1 MKKFLPPF
9 IVLFFMA
16 LFVYTDAQVLDVCAG
31 TDSVT
36 LRLGGFQYGEIQWQ
50 MSYDNEHWEDIDAA
64 NDTNYRF
71 LPEYSAYYRAV
82 VTHLNCGTDT
92 SEVSHVQLPPWCHAG
107 PDRLLNFG
115 DSYRMK
121 ATSDSNAVGE
131 WHILSGTG
139 GSLSDPYDPKA
150 VFTGSDS
157 AYTLTWSLTNPCGTT
172 TDTVVIRYTTTEFY
186 DDIVFV
192 DTTDLILSD
201 TAEMLE
207 GKFVIVFS
215 DPVPVV
221 TDSSVIVSLSG
232 EFMRKVLY
240 REMRGD
246 TCIMLTRQGSIDDIL
261 LHGVINV
268 DLLMQEIANDT
279 TSGDNSRFVRLNH
292 LPTRAEVLADRGKRV
307 FYYYPNSLREE
318 SEGDHLS
325 ILKYLTMS
333 ELLGVHL
340 NNPISLNFHFDAD
353 VVCSFERNN
362 RNKVTSYKIGL
373 SRIVFDLSGGLTFLD
388 GLDVEGELDLVR
400 LYHLIVSGPVVVKT
414 LFHAPIKVSFHIPLL
429 NFNMS
434 FSAGG
439 RGYLYY
445 DNHHGKPR
453 IERSWNWFAEKQS
466 TLSTSQ
472 FSWGVS
478 LVPEFSG
485 ELYGVLGPYI
495 NISLPEYKSVNCKS
509 VEYPYGTANSSTV
522 NIALGC
528 GVKARFL
535 KKFLSFDVFK
545 VDLNLYSSTVK
556 TPSKI
561 DVISGNGQIITSGT
575 ALNDPLVFKVMD
587 NKSRPVKGAAVHF
600 LSDDGFFS
608 TTVATSDENGIVSVH
623 FTPTVGNAPLATMRA
638 CLYDC
643 DNEIVDEATINA
655 YRGSIYCPNST
666 LSASFV
672 RRDEV
677 VELRVTGGVPPY
689 MGYINVFNDTWD
701 PYYYAPFVPE
711 PGLIYRAYVKD
722 QEDCHA
728 NAIFLS
734 PSDQCAASDLSVSYS
749 VYPLNGVTNVTL
761 TGHGGTPP
769 YQYQIDGDLGYFQDE
784 PHFSNISPGDH
795 IAYIKDDTQCIKEK
809 PFSVLSTSNGLSFMV
824 YDVSNLT
831 PQSANITCAIISS
844 DAPALD
850 AYGVCWSTSHDP
862 TLQNAH
868 AMGHITNPNSDN
880 YYFYDCAVE
889 GLQPNTDYYARA
901 YITRYGITEYSN
913 ERHFT
918 TPLPDAPEVITASVF
933 NVTKNSATCGGI
945 VTNDHGYPVTARG
958 VCWSTSPIPTLN
970 NSFTQDGSGLG
981 DFTSQI
987 TGLSPNTL
995 YWVRAYATN
1004 ISGTSYGDVDTFR
1017 TLPNLLLTVTT
1028 EAANPVTSTTA
1039 TLHGTAISTGA
1050 PIVSRGFCWGQDN
1063 NPSLG
1068 NPNSQFILGEGSGD
1082 SFSATISG
1090 LSPNTTYQV
1099 SAFADNGQGVEPGNI
1114 ISFTTNSCIPIVNT
1128 LDPTAIISNSAT
1140 LQGHIHNECFTSMPI
1155 TSCGFCMDTVA
1166 NPSVAGNQQVYSTS
1180 FNLEDGDIYYLVS
1193 NLQTGVTYHVRC
1205 FAINANDI
1213 YYGDDRTFIIDN
1225 NCNLLQVNTF
1235 NVSNIGTY
1243 SATARF
1249 SVFSDDNCE
1258 ISQCGV
1264 CWGTQPSL
1272 NLDSDTSITM
1282 TGSAGEHSLTIN
1294 GLEPETIYY
1303 VQAFATNPAGTE
1315 YGQVVAFRTDAETG
1329 TDCGTL
1335 MDADSNVYHTVLLG
1349 TQCWMKE
1356 NLRTTHYADGTEIP
1370 LGSAASTTEPYRYYP
1385 TGYYDENI
1393 NFRNV
1398 PLYGYLYN
1406 WQAVMHGAS
1415 TSSSNPSGVQ
1425 GICPTGWHV
1434 PSSAEWTQLVDYLAS
1449 DGFQCGSNSTSVSK
1463 SMASM
1468 NGWNSSSTTCS
1479 VGNDPS
1485 MNNASG
1491 FTAVAGGYNI
1501 GSSICSPI
1509 EDMAYFW
1516 TCTSL
1521 YGPVLNN
1528 FVYQRSISYD
1538 SAEFSSGNGMKN
1550 WELSV
1555 RCIRD

>member
-107 PDRLLNFG
+107 PDRLLNYG
-115 DSYRMK
+115 DRYRMM
-121 ATSDSNAVGE
+121 ATADSNAMGE

-186 DDIVFV
+186 DDIVYV

-246 TCIMLTRQGSIDDIL
+246 TCIMLTRQGTIDDIL
-261 LHGVINV
+261 KHGVINFDQLMEEMAADTV
-268 DLLMQEIANDT
+268 DDD
-279 TSGDNSRFVRLNH
+279 SSRFVRMNH
-292 LPTRAEVLADRGKRV
+292 LPTRAEILADSGKKV
-307 FYYYPNSLREE
+307 MYYNSKNMLREE
-318 SEGDHLS
+318 EAIEGRKISLSKIFNSDCFNLTIPLRVDFHLDADLYSSSIKEDEEHLS
-325 ILKYLTMS
+325 YW
-333 ELLGVHL
+333 E
-340 NNPISLNFHFDAD
+340 
-353 VVCSFERNN
+353 
-362 RNKVTSYKIGL
+362 YGL
-373 SRIVFDLSGGLTFLD
+373 SNVNITATGIW
-388 GLDVEGELDLVR
+388 EGSASVTVNAEID
-400 LYHLIVSGPVVVKT
+400 
-414 LFHAPIKVSFHIPLL
+414 LL
-429 NFNMS
+429 NLFYLIFAPPAPPFTTNFKIP
-434 FSAGG
+434 FSIQCQIPTGNNIYSRTVG
-439 RGYLYY
+439 WRGAVTLKH
-445 DNHHGKPR
+445 DQGNTSINNQLHFVDESHQQ
-453 IERSWNWFAEKQS
+453 QS
-466 TLSTSQ
+466 NYSNLSIHFCLEPK
-472 FSWGVS
+472 FS
-478 LVPEFSG
+478 LK
-485 ELYGVLGPYI
+485 LMGVLGPFI
-495 NISLPEYKSVNCKS
+495 
-509 VEYPYGTANSSTV
+509 G
-522 NIALGC
+522 
-528 GVKARFL
+528 
-535 KKFLSFDVFK
+535 
-545 VDLNLYSSTVK
+545 VK
-556 TPSKI
+556 TPDFSYTKCYSNNFPFGSASTSKTEFGLHYGVYVSFLKFFKWDLYDGYTPFFSGTINNPSKI
-561 DVISGNGQIITSGT
+561 IVLSGNNQQFYWGANSVIPVQFQVLNNEQNPVKNVAVQFTSGDGT
-575 ALNDPLVFKVMD
+575 LNQTLAF
-587 NKSRPVKGAAVHF
+587 
-600 LSDDGFFS
+600 
-608 TTVATSDENGIVSVH
+608 TDESGIVQVNWQPNDVDIALL
-623 FTPTVGNAPLATMRA
+623 TATIYGCNNEIIDEKTITA
-638 CLYDC
+638 YGGSYDC
-643 DNEIVDEATINA
+643 T
-655 YRGSIYCPNST
+655 NST
-666 LSASFV
+666 LSASYV
-672 RRDEV
+672 QHGDLL
-677 VELRVTGGVPPY
+677 ELRATGGEPPY
-689 MGYINVFNDTWD
+689 QYRIIAFHDTWQNS
-701 PYYYAPFVPE
+701 YELFLPE
-711 PGLIYRAYVKD
+711 PDIIYRGAVKD
-722 QEDCHA
+722 HHGCRAHA
-728 NAIFLS
+728 TFIS
-734 PSDQCAASDLSVSYS
+734 PSDRCSDLSISYI
-749 VYPLNGVTNVTL
+749 VYPQNGVTNVTL

-795 IAYIKDDTQCIKEK
+795 TASIKDANMCIKEISF
-809 PFSVLSTSNGLSFMV
+809 PVLPESDELSFMV
-824 YDVSNLT
+824 YDVSNIT

-844 DAPALD
+844 DASALD
-850 AYGVCWSTSHDP
+850 AYGVCWSTSHNP

-880 YYFYDCAVE
+880 YYFYDCVVE

-918 TPLPDAPEVITASVF
+918 TPLPDAPEVITGSVF

>member
-1 MKKFLPPF
+1 MKKFLPLF

-92 SEVSHVQLPPWCHAG
+92 SVVSHVQLPPWCYAG
-107 PDRLLNFG
+107 PDRLLNYG
-115 DSYRMK
+115 DRYRMM
-121 ATSDSNAVGE
+121 ATADSNAVGE

-186 DDIVFV
+186 DDIVYV

-246 TCIMLTRQGSIDDIL
+246 TCIMLTRQGTIDDIL
-261 LHGVINV
+261 KHGVINFDQLMEEMATDTV
-268 DLLMQEIANDT
+268 D
-279 TSGDNSRFVRLNH
+279 GDSSRFVRLNH
-292 LPTRAEVLADRGKRV
+292 LPTRAEILADSGKHIL
-307 FYYYPNSLREE
+307 YYSPYMLRNEAPNSGR
-318 SEGDHLS
+318 
-325 ILKYLTMS
+325 ILNIVK
-333 ELLGVHL
+333 ELDFLDFVDINL
-340 NNPISLNFHFDAD
+340 PIVFLFKFNAD
-353 VVCSFERNN
+353 VFGSCERINENEISSF
-362 RNKVTSYKIGL
+362 KIGL
-373 SRIVFDLSGGLTFLD
+373 QNIRFKVGGGINLNDNLEISFSFPLYRHSLPLPHGWFFNANIPIVFTFSVPLGGCSAEAS
-388 GLDVEGELDLVR
+388 VEGQGYIYYENDQGGS
-400 LYHLIVSGPVVVKT
+400 HLRKSWDWSPTVTSSSVSMQYSIN
-414 LFHAPIKVSFHIPLL
+414 ASL
-429 NFNMS
+429 N
-434 FSAGG
+434 
-439 RGYLYY
+439 
-445 DNHHGKPR
+445 
-453 IERSWNWFAEKQS
+453 
-466 TLSTSQ
+466 
-472 FSWGVS
+472 
-478 LVPEFSG
+478 PEFSFMFMD
-485 ELYGVLGPYI
+485 VIGPYI
-495 NISLPEYKSVNCKS
+495 NFSLPEWNYTKCISN
-509 VEYPYGTANSSTV
+509 EFPFGWSSSSNLKLTGE
-522 NIALGC
+522 IGA
-528 GVKARFL
+528 KAELFRIFHY
-535 KKFLSFDVFK
+535 
-545 VDLNLYSSTVK
+545 DLAKINFTIKELYSKK
-556 TPSKI
+556 TPSNLKI
-561 DVISGNGQIITSGT
+561 ISGNNQIFTGGT
-575 ALNDPLVFKVMD
+575 VLSDPLVFRTMD
-587 NKSRPVKGAAVHF
+587 NNSRPVKGAAVHF
-600 LSDDGFFS
+600 SSDDGYFNM
-608 TTVATSDENGIVSVH
+608 TSAISDDNGNVSVH
-623 FTPTVGNAPLATMRA
+623 FTPTIGDGNVATLR
-638 CLYDC
+638 
-643 DNEIVDEATINA
+643 ATIYGCENEVIDEKTVNA
-655 YRGSIYCPNST
+655 YRGSYYCPNST

-677 VELRVTGGVPPY
+677 VELRVTGGAPPY

-711 PGLIYRAYVKD
+711 PGLIYRATVKD
-722 QEDCHA
+722 QYGCHA
-728 NAIFLS
+728 NATFVS
-734 PSDQCAASDLSVSYS
+734 PSDQCVASNLLVSYD
-749 VYPLNGVTNVTL
+749 VYPMNGVTNVTL

-769 YQYQIDGDLGYFQDE
+769 YQYQIDGDLGYFQNE

-795 IAYIKDDTQCIKEK
+795 IASIKDARMCITET
-809 PFSVLSTSNGLSFMV
+809 PFSVMPVSNELSFMV
-824 YDVSNLT
+824 YDVSNVT

-850 AYGVCWSTSHDP
+850 AHGVCWSTSHNP
-862 TLQNAH
+862 TLQNAYV
-868 AMGHITNPNSDN
+868 AGQITNPNSEN
-880 YYFYDCAVE
+880 YYFYNCEVE

-901 YITRYGITEYSN
+901 YITRYGITEYSS

-918 TPLPDAPEVITASVF
+918 TPLPDAPEVITGSVF
-933 NVTKNSATCGGI
+933 NITKNSATCGGI

-958 VCWSTSPIPTLN
+958 VCWSTSPIPTLS

-987 TGLSPNTL
+987 SGLSPNTL

-1050 PIVSRGFCWGQDN
+1050 PIVSRGFCWGQDG

-1114 ISFTTNSCIPIVNT
+1114 ISFTTNSCIPVVNT
-1128 LDPTAIISNSAT
+1128 LEPTAIISNSAT
-1140 LQGHIHNECFTSMPI
+1140 LQGHIHNECFTVMPI

-1180 FNLEDGDIYYLVS
+1180 FNLEDGNIYYLAS
-1193 NLQTGVTYHVRC
+1193 DLQTGVTYHVRC
-1205 FAINANDI
+1205 FAINANGI
-1213 YYGDDRTFIIDN
+1213 HYGDDRTFIIDN

-1249 SVFSDDNCE
+1249 SVFSNDNCE

-1264 CWGTQPSL
+1264 LWGTQPSL
-1272 NLDSDTSITM
+1272 NLNSDTSITM

-1294 GLEPETIYY
+1294 GLEPESIYY

-1315 YGQVVAFRTDAETG
+1315 FGQVVAFRTDAETG

-1349 TQCWMKE
+1349 SQCWMKE

-1370 LGSAASTTEPYRYYP
+1370 LGSAGSTTEPYRYYP
-1385 TGYYDENI
+1385 TGYYDDNI

-1406 WQAVMHGAS
+1406 WPAVMHGAS
-1415 TSSSNPSGVQ
+1415 TSSANPSGVQ

-1449 DGFQCGSNSTSVSK
+1449 EGFQCGSNSTSVSK

-1501 GSSICSPI
+1501 GSSICSSI